1 MLANVAAV
9 GHTAEEELV
18 ARLALTAPVLE
29 AKILEAAG
37 HSHAPVVPEM
47 VARRNAANHSFRVSA
62 AQLASMS
69 RPALNA
75 AQRGHRPRTR
85 RARVRCRTTSEVL
98 TRLGSPCPLP
108 SQTALAMASS
118 KLVAW
123 QQCWSVVTNMAAV
136 TFGVRRP
143 RLSRPTSPRPV
154 DSYVLLFIMVMLL
167 LFVSLDIP
175 VVGVNKQLQSDG
187 GQTMSYVEVASPP
200 LGGMLLGDLLDDV
213 IFDAHLEC
221 STQDSAEVGEFFDE
235 CIANKYIDYCDDT
248 FRDDAS
254 QLIECAEQL
263 GVEQYLLDDDG
274 LDASGGDA
282 ESAAG
287 VQALDEG

>member
-1 MLANVAAV
+1 M
-9 GHTAEEELV
+9 
-18 ARLALTAPVLE
+18 AP
-29 AKILEAAG
+29 
-37 HSHAPVVPEM
+37 
-47 VARRNAANHSFRVSA
+47 
-62 AQLASMS
+62 SMM
-69 RPALNA
+69 
-75 AQRGHRPRTR
+75 G
-85 RARVRCRTTSEVL
+85 
-98 TRLGSPCPLP
+98 
-108 SQTALAMASS
+108 
-118 KLVAW
+118 AW
-123 QQCWSVVTNMAAV
+123 QQCWSDV
-136 TFGVRRP
+136 
-143 RLSRPTSPRPV
+143 PTSHRHSG
-154 DSYVLLFIMVMLL
+154 SYVALFIMGLL
-167 LFVSLDIP
+167 VLFMCLDIP

-187 GQTMSYVEVASPP
+187 GHTLSYVEVSAPP
-200 LGGMLLGDLLDDV
+200 LGGPMLGDLLGDV